1 MDINLMITSF
11 PKLLDATVVTVK
23 LLSLS
28 LFFGLFIGLLFAI
41 LRLSKNKIINKFAYG
56 YSYVF
61 RGTPLLVQIF
71 IIYFG
76 LGNIEYFR
84 STFLWVVF
92 KEPYWCAII
101 AFALNTGAYTSEI
114 LRSAFQTI
122 KPGFIEAGKSLGISN
137 KIIFYKIQIPI
148 AIRQSL
154 PAYGNE
160 IILMMKGTSL
170 ASTVTL
176 MDFDLM
182 INSLPKLLGATVVTL
197 KLLSASLFFGLFIG
211 LLFAV
216 LRLNKNK
223 IINKFAYTY
232 SYVFRGTPLL
242 VQIFII
248 YFGLGQI
255 EYFRSTFL
263 WVVFKEPYW
272 CAIIAFAL
280 NTGAYTSE
288 ILRSAFQTIKP
299 GLIEAGKSLGISNK
313 IIFYKIQI
321 PIAIRQS
328 LPAYGNEIILMMKG
342 TSLASTVTLMD
353 LTGVAKYIISTTFKP
368 IEVFIVAGG
377 IYLFM
382 TFIIHN
388 VIKFLEKKYS
398 FN

>member
-1 MDINLMITSF
+1 MDLELMINSF
-11 PKLLDATVVTVK
+11 PKLLNAAVITLK
-23 LLSLS
+23 LLSVS
-28 LFFGLFIGLLFAI
+28 LIIGLFIGLFFAI
-41 LRLSKNKIINKFAYG
+41 LRLNKNIFINRFAYG

-76 LGNIEYFR
+76 LGQIEYLR
-84 STFLWVVF
+84 LTVLWVIL

-122 KPGFIEAGKSLGISN
+122 KPGIIEAGKSLGISN
-137 KIIFYKIQIPI
+137 KVIFYKIQIPI
-148 AIRQSL
+148 AIKQSL

-170 ASTVTL
+170 ASTVT
-176 MDFDLM
+176 
-182 INSLPKLLGATVVTL
+182 I
-197 KLLSASLFFGLFIG
+197 
-211 LLFAV
+211 
-216 LRLNKNK
+216 
-223 IINKFAYTY
+223 
-232 SYVFRGTPLL
+232 
-242 VQIFII
+242 
-248 YFGLGQI
+248 
-255 EYFRSTFL
+255 
-263 WVVFKEPYW
+263 
-272 CAIIAFAL
+272 
-280 NTGAYTSE
+280 
-288 ILRSAFQTIKP
+288 
-299 GLIEAGKSLGISNK
+299 
-313 IIFYKIQI
+313 
-321 PIAIRQS
+321 
-328 LPAYGNEIILMMKG
+328 
-342 TSLASTVTLMD
+342 MD

>member
-1 MDINLMITSF
+1 MDLELMINSF
-11 PKLLDATVVTVK
+11 PKLLSAAVITLK
-23 LLSLS
+23 LLSVS
-28 LFFGLFIGLLFAI
+28 LIIGLFIGIFFAI
-41 LRLSKNKIINKFAYG
+41 LRLNKNIFINKFAYG

-76 LGNIEYFR
+76 LG
-84 STFLWVVF
+84 
-92 KEPYWCAII
+92 
-101 AFALNTGAYTSEI
+101 
-114 LRSAFQTI
+114 
-122 KPGFIEAGKSLGISN
+122 
-137 KIIFYKIQIPI
+137 
-148 AIRQSL
+148 
-154 PAYGNE
+154 
-160 IILMMKGTSL
+160 
-170 ASTVTL
+170 
-176 MDFDLM
+176 
-182 INSLPKLLGATVVTL
+182 
-197 KLLSASLFFGLFIG
+197 
-211 LLFAV
+211 
-216 LRLNKNK
+216 
-223 IINKFAYTY
+223 
-232 SYVFRGTPLL
+232 
-242 VQIFII
+242 
-248 YFGLGQI
+248 QI
-255 EYFRSTFL
+255 EYLRSTVL
-263 WVVFKEPYW
+263 WVILKEPYW

-368 IEVFIVAGG
+368 VEVFIVAGG

-388 VIKFLEKKYS
+388 VIKYLEKKYS
-398 FN
+398 FSQ

>member
-1 MDINLMITSF
+1 MDFDLMITSF
-11 PKLLDATVVTVK
+11 PKLLSATVITLK
-23 LLSLS
+23 LLSAS

-41 LRLSKNKIINKFAYG
+41 LRLNKNPIINKFAYG

-76 LGNIEYFR
+76 LGQIEYFR

-148 AIRQSL
+148 AIKQSL

-176 MDFDLM
+176 L
-182 INSLPKLLGATVVTL
+182 
-197 KLLSASLFFGLFIG
+197 
-211 LLFAV
+211 
-216 LRLNKNK
+216 
-223 IINKFAYTY
+223 
-232 SYVFRGTPLL
+232 
-242 VQIFII
+242 
-248 YFGLGQI
+248 
-255 EYFRSTFL
+255 
-263 WVVFKEPYW
+263 
-272 CAIIAFAL
+272 
-280 NTGAYTSE
+280 
-288 ILRSAFQTIKP
+288 
-299 GLIEAGKSLGISNK
+299 
-313 IIFYKIQI
+313 
-321 PIAIRQS
+321 
-328 LPAYGNEIILMMKG
+328 
-342 TSLASTVTLMD
+342 D

-368 IEVFIVAGG
+368 IEVFIVAGS

-382 TFIIHN
+382 TFLIHN
-388 VIKFLEKKYS
+388 LIKYLEKRFSYQ
-398 FN
+398 

>member
-1 MDINLMITSF
+1 MANSF
-11 PKLLDATVVTVK
+11 PKLLNAALITLK
-23 LLSLS
+23 LLSAS
-28 LFFGLFIGLLFAI
+28 LIIGLFVGLFFAI
-41 LRLSKNKIINKFAYG
+41 LRLNKNIFLNKFAYG

-76 LGNIEYFR
+76 LGQIEYLR
-84 STFLWVVF
+84 STFLWIIL

-122 KPGFIEAGKSLGISN
+122 KPGIIEAGKSLGISN
-137 KIIFYKIQIPI
+137 KIIFYKIQVPI

-170 ASTVTL
+170 ASTVT
-176 MDFDLM
+176 
-182 INSLPKLLGATVVTL
+182 I
-197 KLLSASLFFGLFIG
+197 
-211 LLFAV
+211 
-216 LRLNKNK
+216 
-223 IINKFAYTY
+223 
-232 SYVFRGTPLL
+232 
-242 VQIFII
+242 
-248 YFGLGQI
+248 
-255 EYFRSTFL
+255 
-263 WVVFKEPYW
+263 
-272 CAIIAFAL
+272 
-280 NTGAYTSE
+280 
-288 ILRSAFQTIKP
+288 
-299 GLIEAGKSLGISNK
+299 
-313 IIFYKIQI
+313 
-321 PIAIRQS
+321 
-328 LPAYGNEIILMMKG
+328 
-342 TSLASTVTLMD
+342 MD

-388 VIKFLEKKYS
+388 LIKFLEKKYS

>member
-1 MDINLMITSF
+1 MDLELMINSF
-11 PKLLDATVVTVK
+11 PKLLNAAGITLK
-23 LLSLS
+23 LLSVS
-28 LFFGLFIGLLFAI
+28 LIVGLLIGLFFAI
-41 LRLSKNKIINKFAYG
+41 LRLNKNIFINRFAYG
-56 YSYVF
+56 YSYIF

-76 LGNIEYFR
+76 LGQIEYLR
-84 STFLWVVF
+84 STFLWIIL

-122 KPGFIEAGKSLGISN
+122 KPGI
-137 KIIFYKIQIPI
+137 
-148 AIRQSL
+148 
-154 PAYGNE
+154 
-160 IILMMKGTSL
+160 
-170 ASTVTL
+170 
-176 MDFDLM
+176 
-182 INSLPKLLGATVVTL
+182 
-197 KLLSASLFFGLFIG
+197 
-211 LLFAV
+211 
-216 LRLNKNK
+216 
-223 IINKFAYTY
+223 
-232 SYVFRGTPLL
+232 
-242 VQIFII
+242 
-248 YFGLGQI
+248 
-255 EYFRSTFL
+255 
-263 WVVFKEPYW
+263 
-272 CAIIAFAL
+272 
-280 NTGAYTSE
+280 
-288 ILRSAFQTIKP
+288 
-299 GLIEAGKSLGISNK
+299 IEAGKSLGISNK

-368 IEVFIVAGG
+368 VEVFIVAGG